1 MRRPDW
7 RLESAPMTLHDT
19 GVTYRY
25 CPSCASELRA
35 QALKPGGPLHLVCGR
50 CGFVLYLDPKVA
62 AGAIIHPA
70 GASDPVVLVRR
81 AIEPGYGLWVF
92 PGGYVDRGEPV
103 PEAARREALEECG
116 LEIRIDTLLGVYS
129 YRGRT
134 PVVIVYSAS
143 WLRGELVH
151 DEESLEARVFA
162 RADIPWDA
170 LAFPS
175 TRQALEDY
183 FARA

>member
-1 MRRPDW
+1 MV
-7 RLESAPMTLHDT
+7 LHDT

-25 CPSCASELRA
+25 CPSCASPLQSR
-35 QALKPGGPLHLVCGR
+35 ALKPGGPLHLVCSR

-62 AGAIIHPA
+62 AGAVIHPSQA
-70 GASDPVVLVRR
+70 PDHVVLVRR

-103 PEAARREALEECG
+103 PEAAQREAREECG
-116 LEIRIDTLLGVYS
+116 IEIRLDALLGVYS

-134 PVVIVYSAS
+134 PVVIVYAAT
-143 WLRGELVH
+143 WLSGDLVH
-151 DEESLEARVFA
+151 DEESLEARLFP

-183 FARA
+183 FAGA

>member
-1 MRRPDW
+1 M
-7 RLESAPMTLHDT
+7 ALHDT

-25 CPSCASELRA
+25 CPSCASPLQAR
-35 QALKPGGPLHLVCGR
+35 ALKTGGPLHLVCSR

-62 AGAIIHPA
+62 AGAIIHPPEAA
-70 GASDPVVLVRR
+70 GHVVLVRR

-103 PEAARREALEECG
+103 PDAAQREAREECG
-116 LEIRIDTLLGVYS
+116 IEIRLDALLGVYS

-134 PVVIVYSAS
+134 PIVIVYAATWMS
-143 WLRGELVH
+143 GELVH
-151 DEESLEARVFA
+151 DEESLEARLFP

-183 FARA
+183 LAGA